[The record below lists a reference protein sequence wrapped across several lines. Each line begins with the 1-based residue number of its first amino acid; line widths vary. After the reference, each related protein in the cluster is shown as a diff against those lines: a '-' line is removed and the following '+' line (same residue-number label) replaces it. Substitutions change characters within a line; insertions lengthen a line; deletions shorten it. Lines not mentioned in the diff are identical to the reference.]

1 MPAERI
7 VNPRPSVPFSCLPH
21 VLQHQAKRIPDAPA
35 ILAPGL
41 APLTYGRLY
50 QHIHEMERT
59 LRAMGIG
66 RRDRIAVVLPN
77 GPELAV
83 AILTVEASAACVPL
97 NPAYGAE
104 ELERYFADL
113 LPRAVITQAGIA
125 SPARRAALSR
135 GVHVLELSTALD
147 APAGLFTLT
156 GDPVGAPSHESVG
169 PGDVALLLPTSGT
182 TSRPK
187 LVPLTHAN
195 ICTSAYAHGTALAL
209 EETDRC
215 LNVLP
220 LFHGHGLNATLV
232 ASLAAGASV
241 VCPPGFD
248 VSSFLAW
255 LSAFQPTWYTA
266 VPTIHQAILAQA
278 QHNRERLADSRLRF
292 VRSSSAPLP
301 PRIFTELERTFG
313 TLVIEWYG
321 MTEVASSP
329 VACNPL
335 PPRQRKASSVGIRVG
350 LDVAIMDEGGA
361 LLPGGQTGEVV
372 VRGASVMS
380 GYDSNPMATQAAF
393 ADDWFKTGDLGFFDD
408 DGYLFLAGRIKEI
421 INRGGEKVAPQEVD
435 EVLLDHPA
443 VAEAVT
449 FAVPHGT
456 LSEDVASAV
465 VLRPRSAVT
474 PKDIRQFAIGRIADF
489 KVPRQVVIVSEIPKG
504 PTGKVQRI
512 GLAAKLG
519 LTSSTIE
526 PRAYVAPR
534 TPLESTLAKHW
545 AEIMQVEQ
553 VGIHDNF
560 FASGGDSLLA
570 TDVLSHV
577 YQIAQVEIDVSR
589 FFEGPTVAEVAHEI
603 ESSIHAG
610 KAAPRP
616 PSAIAPVPRE
626 NGAMPASIRQERLY
640 KLQHAVP
647 DIPLFNVLYPLRLT
661 SPIDTAVLKR
671 CINEVVQRHEI
682 LRTTFAVIE
691 GRYMQVI
698 ASELNV
704 PLKFDYLLKLPAA
717 QRDRV
722 AHDIVQ
728 EEVTHC
734 FDLAKGPFVR
744 TRLVRRSDRE
754 HLLLISMHQVIC
766 DGWSLG
772 VLVDELVTLYDAFCD
787 GKPSPLPPLS
797 IQYGDFASWQRRWQ
811 SHPEIVAQFAYW
823 REQLRE
829 PLPVMTLAAPRAGRA
844 IDDFITARREV
855 ALPASLAEAATRFS
869 HQEGG
874 TLFMTLLTAL
884 KTLLHRISGQDDVRV
899 ATNVANRNRPEADS
913 LIGPLVNT
921 VILRNNFGGDP
932 SPREAMRRVRATT
945 LAAFANQDL
954 PFEDLTQILERE
966 RGLKSRPLATVMFLL
981 QNATLRPT
989 ARYGHR
995 LNFEEA
1001 NPNML
1006 VPLVTITSFDV
1017 ILMLRASSHGLMGT
1031 CVYKPHFFH
1040 ADAIDR
1046 WLCEFQEVL
1055 EYIVSRPDQPISGVR
1070 VSLGRDLR
1078 FIDNPTI

>member
-1 MPAERI
+1 
-7 VNPRPSVPFSCLPH
+7 
-21 VLQHQAKRIPDAPA
+21 
-35 ILAPGL
+35 
-41 APLTYGRLY
+41 
-50 QHIHEMERT
+50 
-59 LRAMGIG
+59 
-66 RRDRIAVVLPN
+66 
-77 GPELAV
+77 
-83 AILTVEASAACVPL
+83 
-97 NPAYGAE
+97 
-104 ELERYFADL
+104 
-113 LPRAVITQAGIA
+113 
-125 SPARRAALSR
+125 
-135 GVHVLELSTALD
+135 
-147 APAGLFTLT
+147 
-156 GDPVGAPSHESVG
+156 
-169 PGDVALLLPTSGT
+169 
-182 TSRPK
+182 
-187 LVPLTHAN
+187 
-195 ICTSAYAHGTALAL
+195 
-209 EETDRC
+209 
-215 LNVLP
+215 
-220 LFHGHGLNATLV
+220 
-232 ASLAAGASV
+232 
-241 VCPPGFD
+241 
-248 VSSFLAW
+248 
-255 LSAFQPTWYTA
+255 
-266 VPTIHQAILAQA
+266 
-278 QHNRERLADSRLRF
+278 
-292 VRSSSAPLP
+292 
-301 PRIFTELERTFG
+301 
-313 TLVIEWYG
+313 
-321 MTEVASSP
+321 
-329 VACNPL
+329 
-335 PPRQRKASSVGIRVG
+335 
-350 LDVAIMDEGGA
+350 
-361 LLPGGQTGEVV
+361 
-372 VRGASVMS
+372 
-380 GYDSNPMATQAAF
+380 
-393 ADDWFKTGDLGFFDD
+393 
-408 DGYLFLAGRIKEI
+408 
-421 INRGGEKVAPQEVD
+421 
-435 EVLLDHPA
+435 
-443 VAEAVT
+443 
-449 FAVPHGT
+449 
-456 LSEDVASAV
+456 
-465 VLRPRSAVT
+465 
-474 PKDIRQFAIGRIADF
+474 
-489 KVPRQVVIVSEIPKG
+489 
-504 PTGKVQRI
+504 
-512 GLAAKLG
+512 
-519 LTSSTIE
+519 
-526 PRAYVAPR
+526 
-534 TPLESTLAKHW
+534 
-545 AEIMQVEQ
+545 
-553 VGIHDNF
+553 
-560 FASGGDSLLA
+560 
-570 TDVLSHV
+570 
-577 YQIAQVEIDVSR
+577 
-589 FFEGPTVAEVAHEI
+589 
-603 ESSIHAG
+603 
-610 KAAPRP
+610 
-616 PSAIAPVPRE
+616 
-626 NGAMPASIRQERLY
+626 
-640 KLQHAVP
+640 
-647 DIPLFNVLYPLRLT
+647 
-661 SPIDTAVLKR
+661 
-671 CINEVVQRHEI
+671 
-682 LRTTFAVIE
+682 
-691 GRYMQVI
+691 
-698 ASELNV
+698 
-704 PLKFDYLLKLPAA
+704 LPAA

-734 FDLAKGPFVR
+734 FDLAKGPLVR

-754 HLLLISMHQVIC
+754 QFLLISMHQVIC